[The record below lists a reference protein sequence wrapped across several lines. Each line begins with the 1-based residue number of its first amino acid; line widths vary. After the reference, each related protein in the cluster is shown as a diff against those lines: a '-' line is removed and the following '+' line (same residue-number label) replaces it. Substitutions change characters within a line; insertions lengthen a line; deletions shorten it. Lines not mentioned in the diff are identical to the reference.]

1 MRTARARSQGDDICM
16 IVCRDSA
23 HQGVRAQVAAVPDAV
38 FYMLLSHGLARHS
51 IRSIAAFRRLRSPRL
66 ELKIED
72 AAPENLNSMRM
83 WWWWEETLVPPHLP
97 NATSAVQTH
106 LSSVFPRFP
115 AFEDVLDPLLVVTPP
130 LIATSTVSIVSI
142 CAFLR
147 FKPTVHIAT
156 HSSCLLSRHHRR
168 LAGTLLLHLR
178 STALPRRNLTRL
190 PNPNRSMCSLTT
202 VPS

>member
-83 WWWWEETLVPPHLP
+83 WWWWEETL
-97 NATSAVQTH
+97 
-106 LSSVFPRFP
+106 
-115 AFEDVLDPLLVVTPP
+115 
-130 LIATSTVSIVSI
+130 IST
-142 CAFLR
+142 CQMQPQL
-147 FKPTVHIAT
+147 
-156 HSSCLLSRHHRR
+156 CRR
-168 LAGTLLLHLR
+168 ACQAYD
-178 STALPRRNLTRL
+178 STRWW
-190 PNPNRSMCSLTT
+190 
-202 VPS
+202 

>member
-1 MRTARARSQGDDICM
+1 MRTARARSQESDICM

-51 IRSIAAFRRLRSPRL
+51 IRSIAAFRRLSSPRL

-72 AAPENLNSMRM
+72 AAPENVVVVGRDIDS
-83 WWWWEETLVPPHLP
+83 
-97 NATSAVQTH
+97 SALAKCKPVQAR
-106 LSSVFPRFP
+106 LSSVFPRIP
-115 AFEDVLDPLLVVTPP
+115 AFEDVLDSLLVVAPP
-130 LIATSTVSIVSI
+130 LIATSRVSIVFS

-147 FKPTVHIAT
+147 HKPTVHIT
-156 HSSCLLSRHHRR
+156 TLSPCLLSRHHRH

-178 STALPRRNLTRL
+178 PTALPRRNLTRL